1 MEYGPPPPAVQRHP
15 VQVVVEDDL
24 HRSRLTVFFR
34 LLLAIPHVIWF
45 FLWSL
50 FAILIS
56 IINWFITLIRGRS
69 AESLHDFFCSY
80 VTYTTQLYA
89 YLLLAANPYP
99 GFTGKPDY
107 PIAVELPRLE
117 RQSRWKTLFRFIL
130 AIPALLLSTVFVGTP
145 GGGGGGGGGGS
156 SGGEQSGW
164 EGAAFAFGGGLA
176 FVVAFF
182 AWFVCLVRGQMALG
196 FRDLIAY
203 ALRYNAQT
211 LSYFFLVTD
220 RYPNSDPGEPPA
232 SPPPTEPAVRIR
244 VEDDLRRSR
253 LTVFFRF
260 LLFLPHLVWFVLWSI
275 AFFFAA
281 VFGWFAALVLG
292 RLPVSLHRFFSAYV
306 RYAAHLSAYLFLIA
320 NPFPGFTGTP
330 GIYPVDIE
338 IDPPERQSRWKIFF
352 RFFLAIPAL
361 FVSGALGGA
370 VFLVGFFG
378 WFVSLALGR
387 MPEGLRNLGAFELRY
402 SSQVY
407 AYLYLLT
414 DRYPFSGPWE
424 FAREAPVD
432 AEPEAAAA

>member
-1 MEYGPPPPAVQRHP
+1 MEPGPPPPAVQRHP

-24 HRSRLTVFFR
+24 QRSRLTVFFR

-45 FLWSL
+45 FIWSF
-50 FAILIS
+50 FAFLIS
-56 IINWFITLIRGRS
+56 IINWFITLIRGQS
-69 AESLHDFFCSY
+69 VESLHDFFCSY
-80 VTYTTQLYA
+80 IRYSTQLYA
-89 YLLLAANPYP
+89 YLVLAANPYP
-99 GFTGKPDY
+99 GFTGKPGY
-107 PIAVELPRLE
+107 PIDVELPPLE
-117 RQSRWKTLFRFIL
+117 RQSRWKTLFRLIL
-130 AIPALLLSTVFVGTP
+130 ALPALMLSSVLAGAP
-145 GGGGGGGGGGS
+145 GGGGGGGSGS
-156 SGGEQSGW
+156 TSGNELDQNEW
-164 EGAAFAFGGGLA
+164 AFATFGGVVFAIA
-176 FVVAFF
+176 FL

-211 LSYFFLVTD
+211 LSYLFLVTD

-232 SPPPTEPAVRIR
+232 SPPPTEPAVRVR

-260 LLFLPHLVWFVLWSI
+260 LLFLPHLVWFLLWSI
-275 AFFFAA
+275 AFFFAV

-292 RLPVSLHRFFSAYV
+292 RLPDPLHRFIGAYV
-306 RYAAHLSAYLFLIA
+306 RYAAHLSAYLFLVA

-330 GIYPVDIE
+330 GIYPLDIE
-338 IDPPERQSRWKIFF
+338 IDPPERQSRWKTLF
-352 RFFLAIPAL
+352 RFFLALPAL

-370 VFLVGFFG
+370 VLLVGIFG
-378 WFVSLALGR
+378 WVVSLALGR
-387 MPEGLRNLGAFELRY
+387 MPEGLRNLGAFEIRY

-424 FAREAPVD
+424 FARAAPVD